1 MSRASL
7 EKEIVELIPALRSFA
22 RRFYS
27 QNTDAEDLVQETL
40 LKALSNLEKF
50 EEGTKLLSWLF
61 TVMRNTFCTRYKNAR
76 REGPAT
82 TEAIFDRVSVAP
94 SQEWSVAVRELDSAM
109 AHLSADQKHVLMQ
122 VVVLGD
128 TYEAAAS
135 EAGCAVG
142 TIKSRIN
149 RARNR
154 LIANLEGQQ
163 RTFDTSS

>member
-40 LKALSNLEKF
+40 LKAISNLDKF
-50 EEGTKLLSWLF
+50 EEGTKLLSWMF

-76 REGPAT
+76 REGPASV
-82 TEAIFDRVSVAP
+82 EAIFDTVSTAP
-94 SQEWSVAVRELDSAM
+94 SQEWSVAVRELDGAM
-109 AHLSADQKHVLMQ
+109 AHLSTDQQHVLMQ

-128 TYEAAAS
+128 SYETAAS

-149 RARNR
+149 RARSR
-154 LIANLEGQQ
+154 LIANLEGQE
-163 RTFDTSS
+163 RSLGRSP